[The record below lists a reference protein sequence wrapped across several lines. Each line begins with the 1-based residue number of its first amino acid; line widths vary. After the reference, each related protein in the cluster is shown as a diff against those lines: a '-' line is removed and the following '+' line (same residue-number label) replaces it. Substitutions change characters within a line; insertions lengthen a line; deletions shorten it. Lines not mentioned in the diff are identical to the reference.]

1 MSVSEDKPKQTKFLL
16 IGETGN
22 GKSSLVNFILQKN
35 VFEVSDDT
43 KSQTKEAIVK
53 SGEGD
58 RSDVTVIDTPGFND
72 SDKLDKT
79 QIQNIVDCIKN
90 NGLQGIIL
98 TIDIN
103 KERFSAN
110 LKFIVK
116 VISDVFTIK
125 DIWKRVCI
133 VWTKCPN
140 SFGKE
145 KDKIE
150 KEQFKEDLISF
161 IKQMNGTNETIDIP
175 MYFVYSQP
183 DEDDCKNERSNV
195 AIKKMIEWGRGL
207 KLINTEEINK
217 LVSEY
222 KDFDYEEK
230 EEKGKTI
237 EETKSSITYEIKKCR
252 RINKIKKNE
261 TVING
266 EWIEVSSRNKT
277 ENKSNEGSS
286 FCVVM

>member
-16 IGETGN
+16 IGETGT
-22 GKSSLVNFILQKN
+22 GKSSLVNFILRKN

-43 KSQTKEAIVK
+43 KSETKEVVVQ

-58 RSDVTVIDTPGFND
+58 RSDVTVIDTPSLND

-161 IKQMNGTNETIDIP
+161 IKQINKTNETIDIP

-183 DEDDCKNERSNV
+183 DEDDRKNERTNA

-222 KDFDYEEK
+222 KDFEYEEK
-230 EEKGKTI
+230 EETETI
-237 EETKSSITYEIKKCR
+237 KETKSNITYEINIIR
-252 RINKIKKNE
+252 RINKITKNGK
-261 TVING
+261 VING
-266 EWIEVSSRNKT
+266 EWIGVSSRNET
-277 ENKSNEGSS
+277 ENKSNEDSS